1 MKPIHIC
8 ILLLALFL
16 PGRIDAQHIY
26 FSAIGVGD
34 YPGWKNDLI
43 VPAHDAEDMYDLYN
57 TTTEVSSVLFT
68 DSSAKKKRILSETTK
83 LFSKAGKND
92 IVILFFSG
100 HGYPGGFVAHD
111 DYLTYGEIRQL
122 FSGCKAKNKMIFAD
136 ACFSGDLRDNSGGGF
151 KDSNNDIMLF
161 LSSRDN
167 EYSIENPKLRNGYF
181 TTCLLR
187 SLKGGADMNLDR
199 TITARELFLAV
210 SSGVAKLSQNK
221 QHPVMW
227 GNFDNDMPVMI
238 WK

>member
-92 IVILFFSG
+92 IVILFFSR
-100 HGYPGGFVAHD
+100 
-111 DYLTYGEIRQL
+111 I
-122 FSGCKAKNKMIFAD
+122 KM
-136 ACFSGDLRDNSGGGF
+136 
-151 KDSNNDIMLF
+151 
-161 LSSRDN
+161 
-167 EYSIENPKLRNGYF
+167 
-181 TTCLLR
+181 
-187 SLKGGADMNLDR
+187 
-199 TITARELFLAV
+199 V
-210 SSGVAKLSQNK
+210 
-221 QHPVMW
+221 
-227 GNFDNDMPVMI
+227 
-238 WK
+238 